1 MIEINFNWS
10 IVDCEQSVFSLK
22 IRRVLRRGAFWHRER
37 FKPKRNW
44 GETRKYGLL
53 TFGVNK
59 PSVSPAM
66 EYLIGEFT
74 DVDRSMIDL
83 WVSLAGLFDKKTQNR
98 HALKDNSGYGGGQCF
113 DHRQA
118 RAVEYIFIKRRTEAS
133 CLDLLNG
140 KDVMAIL
147 PTGFGKS
154 MIFQLFTLM
163 KIEEDEASS
172 VIIVS
177 PLSSITNDQVK
188 DFEDIGISSKAGF

>member
-1 MIEINFNWS
+1 M
-10 IVDCEQSVFSLK
+10 
-22 IRRVLRRGAFWHRER
+22 
-37 FKPKRNW
+37 
-44 GETRKYGLL
+44 
-53 TFGVNK
+53 
-59 PSVSPAM
+59 
-66 EYLIGEFT
+66 
-74 DVDRSMIDL
+74 
-83 WVSLAGLFDKKTQNR
+83 FDKKSQNR

-118 RAVEYIFIKRRTEAS
+118 RAVEYIFVKRRTEAS

-147 PTGFGKS
+147 PTGFVKS

-163 KIEEDEASS
+163 KIEEDKASS